1 MTSKQRP
8 KCVREKLRGFFHGPP
23 WIFAW
28 IFLWSPFPIFNGG
41 WGPQKNPR
49 KNPRSSITKST
60 GFFTDTFLMPF
71 GKIHGVFHGHF
82 WMPFGRHF
90 GYLLGVILGCLSGIV
105 SPPHPI
111 WAESLFFS
119 GKSVEHFHTAFMQN
133 SLSYTTALMD
143 QPQELADLDR
153 SAPRVNF

>member
-28 IFLWSPFPIFNGG
+28 IFLWSTFPVFNGG
-41 WGPQKNPR
+41 WRPQKNPR
-49 KNPRSSITKST
+49 KNQRSSIKKSM

-90 GYLLGVILGCLSGIV
+90 GYLLGVILGCLSGISP
-105 SPPHPI
+105 SPPPI
-111 WAESLFFS
+111 QYGPKACSSAER
-119 GKSVEHFHTAFMQN
+119 A
-133 SLSYTTALMD
+133 LSTFTQLSCKI
-143 QPQELADLDR
+143 R
-153 SAPRVNF
+153 SATQRH